1 MNACPHPVTD
11 RALREKPGPGR
22 IDWRLG
28 WNAFWTT
35 RRLQLAFGLLLFFR
49 LLYPFFNPPLDHLF
63 SDPLRHWENG
73 ANFLHPSIIGSA
85 DPRLYQLWIFSL
97 RWLAQG
103 STPTVLLGCGLLCA
117 AMPYGWYR
125 ALRELQSKRRA
136 LLGAIL
142 IAMIPESISLYAY
155 FMNETLLLT
164 LMGFCFWL
172 TLRSRR
178 KGTLRSFI
186 LAVIV
191 WLCAAL
197 TRTVAVPMALSCIAW
212 LWFTQSQRFHKLI
225 VAIALTCLFAI
236 PAGLHGSAKLGF
248 FAPLGNL
255 YFNEIYS
262 ASGMRDIAIN
272 YGPEGN
278 YQFGSPSFY
287 NPTFWPFSQWITDR
301 SGVVSIKVDLTQGR
315 APWISE
321 KERVR
326 RQRTFPV
333 WRQRLEDSAYLLFA
347 QSWPNSDPA
356 SIFGRLTLWT
366 RWIWAPLILLVSW
379 GMLTRR
385 YRGAAN
391 LVPLCA
397 LGTITLLLL
406 QNEGVMEARFR
417 EPVDAILVCSALL
430 ITCRRKSDLP
440 GRAVSPSNP

>member
-1 MNACPHPVTD
+1 M
-11 RALREKPGPGR
+11 RETPGPGR

-35 RRLQLAFGLLLFFR
+35 RRLQAAFGLLLLFR

-73 ANFLHPSIIGSA
+73 ANFLHPSIMGSA
-85 DPRLYQLWIFSL
+85 DPRLYQLWIFAL

-103 STPTVLLGCGLLCA
+103 SNPAVLLGCGLLCA

-125 ALRELQSKRRA
+125 TLRELQCKRRA

-178 KGTLRSFI
+178 KGTLGSFI

-197 TRTVAVPMALSCIAW
+197 TRTVAVPMALGCVAW
-212 LWFTQSQRFHKLI
+212 LWFTQSQRFNKLI

-262 ASGMRDIAIN
+262 ASGMRDIAVD
-272 YGPEGN
+272 YGPEGS

-287 NPTFWPFSQWITDR
+287 NPTFWPLSRWTTGR
-301 SGVVSIKVDLTQGR
+301 SGVASIKVDLAQGR
-315 APWISE
+315 APWIAE

-326 RQRTFPV
+326 RQRMFPI

-366 RWIWAPLILLVSW
+366 RWMWAPLILLVSW
-379 GMLTRR
+379 GLLTRR

-391 LVPLCA
+391 LMPVCA
-397 LGTITLLLL
+397 LGTIMLLLL
-406 QNEGVMEARFR
+406 QHEGVMEARFR
-417 EPVDAILVCSALL
+417 EPVDAILACSALL

-440 GRAVSPSNP
+440 GRTVSPSNP